1 MMVCAER
8 STEPTVLAIGK
19 FQPPNIWFGQDV
31 LRLHQD
37 VPPQHPRIAK
47 NDSTRYRVQTS
58 NGSGPSAWR
67 FASAMERR
75 NPEAY

>member
-8 STEPTVLAIGK
+8 STEPTVFAVGK
-19 FQPPNIWFGQDV
+19 FQSPYISFGQDV

-37 VPPQHPRIAK
+37 APPSLLRIAR
-47 NDSTRYRVQTS
+47 NDATRYRVQTS

-75 NPEAY
+75 NPDAY